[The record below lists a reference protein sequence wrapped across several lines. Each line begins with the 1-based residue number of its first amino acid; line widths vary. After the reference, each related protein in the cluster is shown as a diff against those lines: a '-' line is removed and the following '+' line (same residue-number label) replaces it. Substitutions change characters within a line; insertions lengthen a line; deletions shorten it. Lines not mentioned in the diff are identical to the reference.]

1 MFDSPK
7 DVARRLLSTGAQGVG
22 IGHLLRDEQRIIC
35 SLPVYPVMMV

>member
-22 IGHLLRDEQRIIC
+22 IGHLLTPIVSDIGYRC
-35 SLPVYPVMMV
+35 NH